1 MDRRA
6 FHQSGGSVR
15 PKKHEKSIM
24 SAVVIVGAQWGDEGK
39 GKIVDIYME
48 SAEVVVRYAGGPN
61 AGHTLVVGNE
71 KLVVRL
77 LPSGILRPGTRNVLG
92 QGMVVDPTV
101 LLAEIDELKRRG
113 HHDVESRLLLSDR
126 AHLILPYHID
136 IDTLRESSA
145 PKDEAIGT
153 TKKGIGPCYEDK
165 VRRTG
170 VRTGD
175 LKDLKKLES
184 RIDIAIKAWAP
195 IIVALGGELPQARAL
210 VEQLEPLAERL
221 VPLLG
226 NASQVTDEA
235 IRTGKRVML
244 EGAQG
249 TLLDVDHGTY
259 PFVTSS
265 SAVAGGAAIGAGIG
279 PNRISSVLG
288 ISKAYTTRVGAGPFP
303 TELDDAA
310 GVHMREVGDEFGS
323 VTRRPRR
330 CGWLDLPGLRYA
342 ARVNGIDGIAFTK
355 LDVLTG
361 LGPIKVC
368 VAYDT
373 PEGRVQDLPID
384 LLDEPEKAVPVYE
397 ELEGWSESLE
407 EVRVLEQLPT
417 AARNYIRFVEE
428 KVGVPMYLV
437 SVGPSRAATI
447 VLHNPFVG
455 RAATP

>member
-1 MDRRA
+1 
-6 FHQSGGSVR
+6 
-15 PKKHEKSIM
+15 M

-61 AGHTLVVGNE
+61 AGHTLVVGDE

-77 LPSGILRPGTRNVLG
+77 LPSGILRPSTRCILG
-92 QGMVVDPTV
+92 QGMVVDPSV
-101 LLAEIDELKRRG
+101 LIGEIDELKRRG
-113 HHDVESRLLLSDR
+113 HKDVEARLLLSDR
-126 AHLILPYHID
+126 AHLILPYHIE
-136 IDTLRESSA
+136 IDGLREDAASKS
-145 PKDEAIGT
+145 EAIGT

-170 VRTGD
+170 VRAGELRD
-175 LKDLKKLES
+175 LAKLQR
-184 RIDIAIKAWAP
+184 RIEIALRAWAP
-195 IIVALGGELPQARAL
+195 IIDSFGGKQPDAAEI
-210 VEQLEPLAERL
+210 VEQLRPMAERL

-226 NASQVTDEA
+226 NASKATDDA
-235 IRTGKRVML
+235 IREKKRIML

-265 SAVAGGAAIGAGIG
+265 SAVAGGAAVGAGIG
-279 PNRISSVLG
+279 PNRIDSVLG
-288 ISKAYTTRVGAGPFP
+288 ITKAYTTRVGSGPFP
-303 TELDDAA
+303 TELDDAD
-310 GVHMREVGDEFGS
+310 GQHLRDVGDEYGS

-330 CGWLDLPGLRYA
+330 CGWLDIPGLRYA
-342 ARVNGIDGIAFTK
+342 ARVNGIDGFAFTK

-361 LGPIKVC
+361 LSKLKVC

-373 PEGRVQDLPID
+373 PEGRVDDLPID

-397 ELEGWSESLE
+397 ELEGWTENLE
-407 EVRVLEQLPT
+407 DVRVLEQLPEST
-417 AARNYIRFVEE
+417 RNYIRFVEE
-428 KVGVPMYLV
+428 KAGVPMYLV

-455 RAATP
+455 RAGTP